1 MAVINQDFWLKE
13 SSITFKDFFNKNNA
27 KKGHW
32 GIGLNGKQQSILCV
46 SDSDIKL
53 GRIFNNPNIKSVT
66 GNADINIYQFL
77 IMTSIM
83 LNETGGSFVLATS
96 EKGSAEYF
104 FDKIPAIPKISYNTA
119 ANGTLGNKTAYD
131 LFHDPIFM
139 NVPARASMYKPK
151 NINDKAWAG
160 DVYPTGEPVGTS
172 GYKPGEISKNYI
184 TLGIIGECDFYK
196 FRGRGVIQLTG
207 RGNYS
212 KFLGYIKDNKT
223 TIGANAA
230 SLLIINNWGSDS
242 IDNIA
247 TKITNTEID
256 TLFADDACAV
266 LVFKTHSSNK
276 ALEKMYNV
284 KDYNEFIDLT
294 FAYGKAIGGKN
305 YGTLFTNRVYEIVEN
320 LPDWSSKQTV

>member
-1 MAVINQDFWLKE
+1 MALINQDFWLKE
-13 SSITFKDFFNKNNA
+13 SSSSFKEFFNKNNA
-27 KKGHW
+27 NRNHW
-32 GIGLNGKQQSILCV
+32 GIQLSGKRATIICA
-46 SDSDIKL
+46 SDADSKL
-53 GRIFNNPNIKSVT
+53 SRIFNNPNIKSVT

-96 EKGSAEYF
+96 EKGSAKYF
-104 FDKIPAIPKISYNTA
+104 FDKMPSIPKISYNTA
-119 ANGTLGNKTAYD
+119 GKGALGNKTAYE

-139 NVPARASMYKPK
+139 NAPSRASMYKPK
-151 NINDKAWAG
+151 NINDKAWDG
-160 DVYPTGEPVGTS
+160 DLYPSGEPIGTA
-172 GYKPGEISKNYI
+172 GYKSGETAKNYV
-184 TLGIIGECDFYK
+184 TLGIIADCDFYK

-212 KFLGYIKDNKT
+212 KFFEYIKQNKA

-230 SLLIINNWGSDS
+230 SLAVINGWGNDT

-247 TKITNTEID
+247 TKISNTDID
-256 TLFADDACAV
+256 TLFADDACAI

-276 ALEKMYNV
+276 ALIKMYNV

-294 FAYGKAIGGKN
+294 YAYGKSIGGGK

-320 LPDWSSKQTV
+320 LPDWLSKQTV